1 MSTYEDS
8 VLINVNKGEGRILII
23 PVIGCKDADWFVS
36 MPDTA
41 DCLDVG
47 RAVLDA
53 VAFVRKKTHSAEVQE
68 KRTEIAA
75 WKKNTKYKSWVSFW
89 KHNHYGGIEV
99 LQDGQYNIYS
109 MKRSEEERGL
119 YTECI
124 KDVYL
129 SANADVEEIGR
140 TVIDVLEASEAY
152 YQDYKE
158 SEVWR
163 RKVVELVDGTNLTVT
178 APKDRHFEDCEDCN
192 VAEIYQCYEYHTQEG
207 AESSAEFFVG
217 MAAEL
222 DCSLVSANVLASWED
237 IYGKADFF
245 EMKEANQGI
254 FKFRAEMR
262 NKACHKTSYFL
273 QTAED
278 LLLECGMQVHQP
290 NRRKKLDEK
299 LAALFEEFALGCSF

>member
-1 MSTYEDS
+1 MSAYEDS
-8 VLINVNKGEGRILII
+8 ILINVNKGEGRILMI

-36 MPDTA
+36 MPDIA
-41 DCLDVG
+41 DCLEVG
-47 RAVLDA
+47 RAILDA
-53 VAFVRKKTHSAEVQE
+53 VAFVRKKMLSEDTQE
-68 KRTEIAA
+68 KREKIAA

-89 KHNHYGGIEV
+89 KHNHYGGIET
-99 LQDGQYNIYS
+99 LGDGQYKIYS
-109 MKRSEEERGL
+109 MKKSEERQGL

-124 KDVYL
+124 KKIYL
-129 SANADVEEIGR
+129 PANATAEEIGR
-140 TVIDVLEASEAY
+140 TVLDVLEAAEAY
-152 YQDYKE
+152 YQDHNE
-158 SEVWR
+158 SKAWR
-163 RKVVELVDGTNLTVT
+163 KKNVELMDGTNLTVT

-192 VAEIYQCYEYHTQEG
+192 MAEIYQCYEYHTQEG
-207 AESSAEFFVG
+207 SESSAEFFVG

-222 DCSLVSANVLASWED
+222 DCSLASADVLASWED
-237 IYGKADFF
+237 IYGKTDFF
-245 EMKEANQGI
+245 EMKEADHGI

-262 NKACHKTSYFL
+262 NKDCHKISCFL